1 MEALAEGSGLIEI
14 SGGIRE
20 DVGRLGA
27 SVEHRVSSAVSLF
40 ANADIDTDRNWSA
53 LGGLRM
59 RW

>member
-14 SGGIRE
+14 SGSVRE
-20 DVGRLGA
+20 NVGRLGA
-27 SVEHRVSSAVSLF
+27 SVEHRVSSAVSIF
-40 ANADIDTDRNWSA
+40 ANADVDSNRSWSA